1 MANSCNELALLYL
14 DQGRYSEAKTLYKKA
29 LEIASKSLGVDHSY
43 TITFRK
49 NLKLLRDKYG

>member
-1 MANSCNELALLYL
+1 MALLYL